1 MDHVISCHCKIP
13 DDISLFRGHR
23 PFAIMEEAPS
33 SFDMGDYFFIALLEL
48 GKMLLQF
55 FLNHN
60 FHPLAL
66 SLT

>member
-1 MDHVISCHCKIP
+1 
-13 DDISLFRGHR
+13 
-23 PFAIMEEAPS
+23 MEEAPS

-48 GKMLLQF
+48 GEMLLQF